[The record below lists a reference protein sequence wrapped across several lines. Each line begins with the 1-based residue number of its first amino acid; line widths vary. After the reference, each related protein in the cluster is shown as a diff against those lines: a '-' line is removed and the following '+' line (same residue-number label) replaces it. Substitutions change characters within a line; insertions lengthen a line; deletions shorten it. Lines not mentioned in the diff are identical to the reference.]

1 MDGNNYNE
9 SGDNDDNDDESDD
22 SFSGDS
28 VVHTD
33 VG

>member
-1 MDGNNYNE
+1 MDDNNYNE